1 MVHVFNYKE
10 HYYIFDTGSSS
21 LHECDE
27 KGALLMREK
36 LGEAV
41 DTSRISETER
51 KEYEADFAELEKQGL
66 LFKEEVRVYPPKS
79 NEVKALCLHICHDCN
94 LRCRYCFADEGAYL
108 SLIHI

>member
-1 MVHVFNYKE
+1 MVHVFHYQD

-41 DTSRISETER
+41 DTSCVTPEER
-51 KEYEADFAELEKQGL
+51 AEYEADFAELEKQGL
-66 LFKEEVRVYPPKS
+66 LFKEEVKVWPPKS
-79 NEVKALCLHICHDCN
+79 NEV
-94 LRCRYCFADEGAYL
+94 
-108 SLIHI
+108 

>member
-36 LGEAV
+36 LGEAEIGRAHV
-41 DTSRISETER
+41 
-51 KEYEADFAELEKQGL
+51 
-66 LFKEEVRVYPPKS
+66 
-79 NEVKALCLHICHDCN
+79 
-94 LRCRYCFADEGAYL
+94 
-108 SLIHI
+108 

>member
-1 MVHVFNYKE
+1 MVHVFHYKE

-41 DTSRISETER
+41 DTSSVSETER
-51 KEYEADFAELEKQGL
+51 KEYEADFAATTATCAAATVLRTR
-66 LFKEEVRVYPPKS
+66 VRITQS
-79 NEVKALCLHICHDCN
+79 AN
-94 LRCRYCFADEGAYL
+94 L
-108 SLIHI
+108 

>member
-1 MVHVFNYKE
+1 MVHVFHYQD

-41 DTSRISETER
+41 DTSCVTPEER
-51 KEYEADFAELEKQGL
+51 AEYEADFAELEKQGL
-66 LFKEEVRVYPPKS
+66 LFKEEVRSRRSACTSVTTATCAAAI
-79 NEVKALCLHICHDCN
+79 ALPTRGHTTPS
-94 LRCRYCFADEGAYL
+94 A
-108 SLIHI
+108 SL